1 MRADDSRDPTGTL
14 PSRHLGPSKI
24 IRQWIGLSAVGE
36 SVECEPFH
44 PSNGDWA
51 SNAELEVCL
60 PQYDLCV
67 LIGRSDSD

>member
-60 PQYDLCV
+60 VHCDLCI
-67 LIGRSDSD
+67 LIPRLDSD

>member
-1 MRADDSRDPTGTL
+1 MLADGSRDPTGTL

-51 SNAELEVCL
+51 SNAELEVCISRS
-60 PQYDLCV
+60 V
-67 LIGRSDSD
+67 LGMLIPRLDSD